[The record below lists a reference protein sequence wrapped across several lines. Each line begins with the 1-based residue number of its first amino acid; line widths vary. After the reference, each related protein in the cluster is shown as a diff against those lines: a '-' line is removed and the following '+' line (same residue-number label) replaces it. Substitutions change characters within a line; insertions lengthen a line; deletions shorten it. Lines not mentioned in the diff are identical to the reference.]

1 MGAPV
6 RPSVAWGDGT
16 GFQLQT
22 QTRKNM
28 KLYTIEQTVKYVAEI
43 EAETEEEAFR
53 AYLDDQDAYY
63 WGVEEERITYEEI
76 SDDDDL

>member
-1 MGAPV
+1 
-6 RPSVAWGDGT
+6 
-16 GFQLQT
+16 
-22 QTRKNM
+22 M

-53 AYLDDQDAYY
+53 AYLDDQDSYY
-63 WGVEEERITYEEI
+63 WGVEEERIIYEEI